1 MINLPNGF
9 ATMDMA
15 TKQQCLNTAFTEA
28 LAIKDVEIASLTAR
42 LNTLE
47 AARVA
52 QIALNQDFMNKT
64 TKIAPTAIKE
74 PVAPIKRSFIQKILG
89 K

>member
-1 MINLPNGF
+1 
-9 ATMDMA
+9 MDMA

-28 LAIKDVEIASLTAR
+28 LASKDIEIASLTAR

-47 AARVA
+47 AARA
-52 QIALNQDFMNKT
+52 TQIALNADFMEKAR
-64 TKIAPTAIKE
+64 KIAPTAIKE
-74 PVAPIKRSFIQKILG
+74 PIKPKSFIQKILG